1 MRSYRIKNILIMK
14 KLLIIMALMLVSNT
28 GIAQDKLY
36 LIFEFMKVDN
46 DQEQAYMETEAFWE
60 KIHVERVKNGD
71 ILGWDLWS
79 LQPGGED
86 QGYQY
91 LTVSIYNDPLK
102 MMSNAGNFEAALNAA
117 YPDMP
122 EDELNEKFYNTAK
135 SRDLAKRIYL
145 EQIAVTKG
153 DFDMPLGTVAAINLM
168 KVSQENYSIFEQNE
182 SELFQPMHQ
191 KEVDDGFRANWDL
204 LPYMLPS
211 GSDVY
216 ATHIT
221 VDMYKNYE
229 QLFSSWANQRPALS
243 EEQMGK
249 IQEALTMRDLKYRY
263 MATLRRKV
271 R

>member
-1 MRSYRIKNILIMK
+1 MK

-46 DQEQAYMETEAFWE
+46 EQEQAYMETEAFWE
-60 KIHVERVKNGD
+60 EIHVQRVKNGD

-102 MMSNAGNFEAALNAA
+102 MMKNAGDFEAALNAA

-122 EDELNEKFYNTAK
+122 EDDLTEKFYNTAK

-168 KVSQENYSIFEQNE
+168 KVPQENYSIFEQNE
-182 SELFQPMHQ
+182 SELFQPLHQ
-191 KEVDDGFRANWDL
+191 KEVDDGFRANW
-204 LPYMLPS
+204 
-211 GSDVY
+211 
-216 ATHIT
+216 
-221 VDMYKNYE
+221 
-229 QLFSSWANQRPALS
+229 
-243 EEQMGK
+243 GK
-249 IQEALTMRDLKYRY
+249 
-263 MATLRRKV
+263 
-271 R
+271 